1 MNVHTNLDL
10 TLLDLEYFQKNHIN
24 AVRTSHYPNQIP
36 FYYMCDEMGVYM
48 MAETNLESHGSW
60 QKMGAIEP
68 SYNVPGSLPQWK
80 EAVLDRAKSNYETF
94 KKSYFYIVLVFGK

>member
-1 MNVHTNLDL
+1 MA
-10 TLLDLEYFQKNHIN
+10 KN
-24 AVRTSHYPNQIP
+24 
-36 FYYMCDEMGVYM
+36 
-48 MAETNLESHGSW
+48 
-60 QKMGAIEP
+60 GAIEP

>member
-1 MNVHTNLDL
+1 M
-10 TLLDLEYFQKNHIN
+10 LLDLEYFQKNHIN

-36 FYYMCDEMGVYM
+36 FYYMCDEMGIYM

-80 EAVLDRAKSNYETF
+80 EAVLDKRFTLKLLKIILLYCSGLWEMSQY
-94 KKSYFYIVLVFGK
+94 L